1 MNPNKLLACLVALI
15 AIRSLPLSA
24 AEVSDARTWT
34 DVQGRTIEARLINAD
49 ATAGTIKI
57 ERADGAHFT
66 LPVSRLSAQDQ
77 VFVREWTARQA
88 PAPAAPAASAASA
101 PSLQELTQA
110 NWDWLARCGSI
121 QPAVYKQI
129 SPEDLGAL
137 INRRLQNSPAPTGKG
152 AITRARIDTESGGD
166 EISIEVRT
174 IVSLSTF
181 LRDLARQNNLVLR
194 IDSEGNLVI
203 QRQPSKKSDTIEFL
217 GVSSS

>member
-1 MNPNKLLACLVALI
+1 MNPKKLLACLVALI

-49 ATAGTIKI
+49 ATAGTIEI

-77 VFVREWTARQA
+77 VFVREWAARQT
-88 PAPAAPAASAASA
+88 PAPAASAATA

-121 QPAVYKQI
+121 QPAVYKRI

-137 INRRLQNSPAPTGKG
+137 INRRLQNSPAPAGKG
-152 AITRARIDTESGGD
+152 AITRARIDIESGGD

-181 LRDLARQNNLVLR
+181 LRDLARQNNLVLQV
-194 IDSEGNLVI
+194 DSGGNLVI
-203 QRQPSKKSDTIEFL
+203 QRQPSKKSDIIEFL